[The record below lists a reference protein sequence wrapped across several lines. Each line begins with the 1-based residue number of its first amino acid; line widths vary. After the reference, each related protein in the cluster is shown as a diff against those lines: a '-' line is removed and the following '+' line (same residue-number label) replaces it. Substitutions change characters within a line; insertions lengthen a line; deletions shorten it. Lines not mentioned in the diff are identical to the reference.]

1 MLRGVE
7 IIYEGCPSVWALE
20 QIISTPAS
28 QYQGRTSGTE
38 MSVNYADLAYIT
50 FKMDKRKPA

>member
-20 QIISTPAS
+20 QITSPSAS

-38 MSVNYADLAYIT
+38 ISVNYAD
-50 FKMDKRKPA
+50 